1 MKIFLPKPNL
11 RKKVILAV
19 LAFLIVV
26 FTSAITAYFV
36 ARGQTNI
43 RFVAQPRE
51 DNESYGYLE
60 INGKKYYQ
68 LYTTTQIEIGNGL
81 HYHRID
87 LRSSE
92 PQKKEE

>member
-1 MKIFLPKPNL
+1 M
-11 RKKVILAV
+11 VILAS
-19 LAFLIVV
+19 AF
-26 FTSAITAYFV
+26 TAYLV
-36 ARGQTNI
+36 ARSQTNI

-60 INGKKYYQ
+60 INGKRYYQ
-68 LYTTTQIEIGNGL
+68 LYTTTQVDIGKGL

-92 PQKKEE
+92 PPKD

>member
-1 MKIFLPKPNL
+1 M
-11 RKKVILAV
+11 RKRIILAI
-19 LAFLIVV
+19 LLFLVMV
-26 FTSAITAYFV
+26 FTSAITACFV
-36 ARGQTNI
+36 TRSQTNV

-68 LYTTTQIEIGNGL
+68 LYTTTQVDIGNGL

-87 LRSSE
+87 LRGSNPPKDGE
-92 PQKKEE
+92 

>member
-1 MKIFLPKPNL
+1 MKISL
-11 RKKVILAV
+11 RKPSLRKMVIFAV
-19 LAFLIVV
+19 LAFLVVV

-36 ARGQTNI
+36 TRSQTNI

-60 INGKKYYQ
+60 VNGKKYYQ
-68 LYTTTQIEIGNGL
+68 LYTTTQVDIGNGL
-81 HYHRID
+81 HYHKID

-92 PQKKEE
+92 SPKGAE